1 VQRGRTVLL
10 LARPDARL
18 DAGRSFRM
26 TLYGSY
32 RDENPL
38 PLAFALDGHPC
49 GTEVIG
55 ATTAGVRD
63 AANDPAVAARRGDR

>member
-1 VQRGRTVLL
+1 
-10 LARPDARL
+10 
-18 DAGRSFRM
+18 M

-38 PLAFALDGHPC
+38 PLAFALDGQPC

-55 ATTAGVRD
+55 ATTARVRD
-63 AANDPAVAARRGDR
+63 AANDPAVVARRGDR